1 MRWGNWE
8 LVASEHPPVLRN
20 TDWGDVSLQESP
32 DSYWGIL
39 GNVMDVLEDEKYEL
53 SQGMNYVKI
62 TELLDALQA
71 IYQHGLSKG
80 GVMTH
85 VEAAYSY
92 AASKT
97 I

>member
-8 LVASEHPPVLRN
+8 LVVSEHPPVLRN
-20 TDWGDVSLQESP
+20 TDWGDVSLQESC
-32 DSYWGIL
+32 DYYWGLL
-39 GNVMDVLEDEKYEL
+39 GGVMDVWIDEKHEL
-53 SQGMNYVKI
+53 SRGMDYVKT

-80 GVMTH
+80 RVMTH

>member
-1 MRWGNWE
+1 
-8 LVASEHPPVLRN
+8 
-20 TDWGDVSLQESP
+20 
-32 DSYWGIL
+32 
-39 GNVMDVLEDEKYEL
+39 MDVWIDEKHEL
-53 SQGMNYVKI
+53 SRGMDYVKT

-80 GVMTH
+80 RVMTH